1 VKISDNPVIAY
12 SKGTLKKGKSTMGW
26 YYGFKLHLLCNE
38 RGELL
43 NFALTRANVDDRNPK
58 VFNDLTKDLFGKLYA
73 DKGYISQSLFASLC
87 PVLNKLTVHK
97 LKKRYM
103 SRLKYSETEK
113 VLLLRSYLQSGM
125 NAKNFSRSRGVPYT
139 TFRYICKQYGTPDLS
154 TIERLMKET
163 KIPNTVDEL
172 QSQLSNERKAYEAEI
187 KRLKKALSESELRCL
202 ANSTMIDLAEKMFN
216 IPIRKKRDAK

>member
-1 VKISDNPVIAY
+1 
-12 SKGTLKKGKSTMGW
+12 
-26 YYGFKLHLLCNE
+26 
-38 RGELL
+38 
-43 NFALTRANVDDRNPK
+43 
-58 VFNDLTKDLFGKLYA
+58 
-73 DKGYISQSLFASLC
+73 
-87 PVLNKLTVHK
+87 
-97 LKKRYM
+97 M

-125 NAKNFSRSRGVPYT
+125 DAKNFSRSRGVPYT

-163 KIPNTVDEL
+163 KIPNTVEEL

>member
-1 VKISDNPVIAY
+1 MNMPILLIHPRIALVL
-12 SKGTLKKGKSTMGW
+12 SLSPT
-26 YYGFKLHLLCNE
+26 N
-38 RGELL
+38 L
-43 NFALTRANVDDRNPK
+43 N
-58 VFNDLTKDLFGKLYA
+58 
-73 DKGYISQSLFASLC
+73 C

-125 NAKNFSRSRGVPYT
+125 DAKNFSHSRGVPYT

-172 QSQLSNERKAYEAEI
+172 QSQLSKERKAYEAEI

>member
-1 VKISDNPVIAY
+1 
-12 SKGTLKKGKSTMGW
+12 
-26 YYGFKLHLLCNE
+26 
-38 RGELL
+38 
-43 NFALTRANVDDRNPK
+43 
-58 VFNDLTKDLFGKLYA
+58 
-73 DKGYISQSLFASLC
+73 
-87 PVLNKLTVHK
+87 
-97 LKKRYM
+97 M

-113 VLLLRSYLQSGM
+113 VLLLRSYLESSM
-125 NAKNFSRSRGVPYT
+125 DAKNFSRSRGVPYT

-216 IPIRKKRDAK
+216 IPIRKKTRCQVINTLSQSQEADTSARRNVSFLCNYLGISRQGYYKYIVQEKEEEILGTSIVLYATELRKDLPKAGMRELYELCRRKFQDKFLHWPQPVLQSLPV